1 MPLFI
6 DWVPLL
12 LLNAMIGYVLLAAFV
27 YRGLGEE
34 DRAKWSPGFL
44 MVGTLAL
51 VFGGLM
57 AARWPLPG
65 PYSPLFGET
74 SVLLGIASL
83 GAGLAMAKGWSLATV
98 TWYGFFA
105 GIGAIIIGV
114 NIILLKLTAAAV
126 PSGIGFVLSGL
137 AGVLSPLG
145 WYARWHRRVRLFG
158 VL

>member
-34 DRAKWSPGFL
+34 DRAKWSPGFFI
-44 MVGTLAL
+44 VGTVSL

-57 AARWPLPG
+57 VVRWPLPG
-65 PYSPLFGET
+65 PYNALFGEM
-74 SVLLGIASL
+74 SVLLGITFL
-83 GAGLAMAKGWSLATV
+83 GAGLALAQGWSLATV

-105 GIGAIIIGV
+105 GLGAVIIGV
-114 NIILLKLTAAAV
+114 NIVLLKLTAAPL
-126 PSGIGFVLSGL
+126 PSGIGFV
-137 AGVLSPLG
+137 
-145 WYARWHRRVRLFG
+145 
-158 VL
+158 